1 MVSIGC
7 SMDNLKQCS
16 LNELIDRVVREALI
30 DSCERRGDYV
40 LIVQGT
46 MRFVLSPTRA
56 HAFLRGVIKGMSMR
70 ERDESMRAEKEVDIS
85 DVKEANDAQMDEQH
99 PNLMNS
105 FRKHLLKKWW
115 MRYQRAG
122 CPLGRT
128 KSALVLWVQHGTS
141 TTVN

>member
-1 MVSIGC
+1 MDT
-7 SMDNLKQCS
+7 MDNLKQCS

-30 DSCERRGDYV
+30 DSCERRGDHV

-46 MRFVLSPTRA
+46 MRFVLSLTRA
-56 HAFLRGVIKGMSMR
+56 HAFLRGVIKGMSLQ
-70 ERDESMRAEKEVDIS
+70 ERDESMRTEKEVEPFEEEKPRD
-85 DVKEANDAQMDEQH
+85 DKMDERY